1 MKLGILKLPE
11 AASAVNESTFIVQ
24 KSKVTEK
31 VTFNNLTFG
40 LDNASFSPTISAHST
55 EIQYLSSSVLNLSS
69 NIDTTFQQLSSY
81 AVTAINNAFFQLQY
95 TLYPVGAILQ
105 TASFINPSTLIPNT
119 TWSLVSQGNY
129 IAGIGTTT
137 ENGAPYGS
145 GDKNST
151 SITIAAGVNTTLG
164 EYGHSLSANELP
176 SHNHEGS
183 MFGETDSSI
192 NGQFAESEGGPEQF
206 NIAPV
211 TSDPTG
217 GNGYHNNMPPLY
229 GVYIWLRT
237 A

>member
-31 VTFNNLTFG
+31 VTFNNLIFG
-40 LDNASFSPTISAHST
+40 LDNASFSPTISAHTT
-55 EIQYLSSSVLNLSS
+55 EIQYLSSSVINLSS
-69 NIDTTFQQLSSY
+69 NIDTTFQKLSSY
-81 AVTAINNAFFQLQY
+81 AVSALNNAFFQLQY
-95 TLYPVGAILQ
+95 TLYPIGSILQ
-105 TASFINPSTLIPNT
+105 TASLINPSTLIPNT
-119 TWSLVSQGNY
+119 SWSLVSQGNY
-129 IAGIGTTT
+129 IAGVGTTT
-137 ENGAPYGS
+137 DNGAPYGS
-145 GDKNST
+145 GDKNSF
-151 SITIAAGVNTTLG
+151 SISFTQGVNTTLG
-164 EYGHSLSANELP
+164 EYSHSLSANEIP
-176 SHNHEGS
+176 SHNHEAS

-192 NGQFAESEGGPEQF
+192 NGQFAESEGGAEQF

-229 GVYIWLRT
+229 GVYIWTRT